1 MSEHKT
7 KKYLRM
13 TLNERVQHFIL
24 MISFVVLVIT
34 GFALKF
40 PESLWVQGFRNL
52 FGENAF
58 EMRGDVHRIAGVL
71 LVIVSLYHLY
81 YIFFTQRG
89 KEFIK
94 DMWPRKNDYTDMKD
108 TIKFYRGKRDEK
120 PKLGRFSYIEK
131 LEYFAVYWGNFV
143 MLLTGVLLWFENF
156 FLPVISNVGMDIA
169 AAIHFYE
176 AILATLS
183 IIFWHFYFVIY
194 NPDVYPMNKAWLTGF
209 ITRHQ
214 MENEH
219 PLWLEEIEKNDSN
232 EKALTDEKV
241 NSDEN
246 KPIESENKDTENES
260 DKVTEKETETD
271 QEIKEAEISD
281 TENKRKDSHDSDQ
294 NIKNDLNT

>member
-1 MSEHKT
+1 MKMSAHKT

-24 MISFVVLVIT
+24 LISFIVLVIT
-34 GFALKF
+34 GFALKY
-40 PESLWVQGFRNL
+40 PESLWVQGFRNF
-52 FGENAF
+52 FGVNAF
-58 EMRGDVHRIAGVL
+58 EMRGDVHRVAGIF

-81 YIFFTQRG
+81 YIFFNQRG

-108 TIKFYRGKRDEK
+108 TIKYYRGKREVK

-143 MLLTGVLLWFENF
+143 MLITGVVLWFENI

-209 ITRHQ
+209 ITKHQ

-219 PLWLEEIEKNDSN
+219 PLWLEEIEKNDASEKALLKEKENSN
-232 EKALTDEKV
+232 EKE
-241 NSDEN
+241 SIIEN
-246 KPIESENKDTENES
+246 ETVEKDTENKN
-260 DKVTEKETETD
+260 DLKIKEEN
-271 QEIKEAEISD
+271 EIKETNDGEISD
-281 TENKRKDSHDSDQ
+281 SNNLNDTAEKDSGTSE
-294 NIKNDLNT
+294 